1 MKVLRLFKSLFN
13 VVICVLFIFYQ
24 DNVDYV
30 ARNKVGIIIFFAHQH
45 KAAGVKTKQKQR
57 LRRLLIRCSLC

>member
-1 MKVLRLFKSLFN
+1 MYVQLYAIVSVAGVHVLTISPQT
-13 VVICVLFIFYQ
+13 I
-24 DNVDYV
+24 
-30 ARNKVGIIIFFAHQH
+30 VGTNYYYYYYYFAHQH

>member
-1 MKVLRLFKSLFN
+1 MEQKGRLADIICDLCIAPSQVAKEFNGLLLF
-13 VVICVLFIFYQ
+13 
-24 DNVDYV
+24 
-30 ARNKVGIIIFFAHQH
+30 FFAHQH